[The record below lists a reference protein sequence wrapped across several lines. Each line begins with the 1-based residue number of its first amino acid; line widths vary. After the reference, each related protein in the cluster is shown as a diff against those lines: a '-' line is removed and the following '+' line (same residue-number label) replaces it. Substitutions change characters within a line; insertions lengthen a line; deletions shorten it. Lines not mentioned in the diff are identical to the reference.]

1 MSTFG
6 SQLHIPEATS
16 EPIRR
21 ALRHAGLDP
30 STPPTASQWHAFL
43 AELERS
49 AEAGEGGRYEN
60 LFAMSPVPTLEQD
73 YTHLIE
79 RMDDLR
85 SEGVTDLRRW
95 LGTDLDRI
103 RDMAEL
109 IENVS
114 LNPAA
119 IEIIG
124 LSPEDAAGP
133 VRREIVNPEAA
144 EAWVEQLA
152 LVWDG
157 RSFGVTTFQAARPSG
172 EQFEARRTIAVPTGR
187 FGPDYSQVV
196 MTIEDI
202 SEQRAEERRMQ
213 DALEARTRFL
223 ASVSHEIRTP
233 LTGILGFAEVLAD
246 RPELASE
253 DEGSNIIRAIH
264 DGAKD
269 LSEIVDD
276 LLLNAQSELGS
287 ISMSSEPVDVNAEI
301 TRVLSSGGAFPEHVR
316 RAGEELDAV
325 ARGDAGRLR
334 QIIRNLLTNAERYG
348 GDDVAIEVRCADA
361 VITVEISDDG
371 PGVPDGM
378 AEQIFEPY
386 RRGHDASTTP
396 DSVGIG
402 LAICRQFADLMEG
415 SLTYVRSDDRAR
427 FVLHLP
433 RDDAR

>member
-6 SQLHIPEATS
+6 SQLHIAEATS

-21 ALRHAGLDP
+21 ALRRTGLDP
-30 STPPTASQWHAFL
+30 STPPTASQWQTFL
-43 AELERS
+43 AELERTV
-49 AEAGEGGRYEN
+49 EGVDDGRYEN

-73 YTHLIE
+73 YTRLVE
-79 RMDDLR
+79 RMEALR
-85 SEGVTDLRRW
+85 SEGVRDIRTW
-95 LGTDLDRI
+95 LGTDMKRI

-109 IENVS
+109 IDNVS

-144 EAWVEQLA
+144 EAWVEQFA
-152 LVWDG
+152 LVWAGDC
-157 RSFGVTTFQAARPSG
+157 FGVTTFRAARPSG
-172 EQFEARRTIAVPTGR
+172 EQFEARRTMAVPMGR
-187 FGPDYSQVV
+187 FGPDYSRVV

-213 DALEARTRFL
+213 DALESRTRFL

-246 RPELASE
+246 SPELAGA
-253 DEGSNIIRAIH
+253 DEGANIIRSIH

-269 LSEIVDD
+269 LSDIVDD
-276 LLLNAQSELGS
+276 LLLSAQSELGS
-287 ISMSSEPVDVNAEI
+287 IPMADEPVEVNAEI
-301 TRVLSSGGAFPEHVR
+301 TRVLSSGGAFPERVR
-316 RAGEELDAV
+316 RTGDDLDAT

-348 GDDVAIEVRCADA
+348 GDDVAIEVRDADGVIA
-361 VITVEISDDG
+361 VEVSDDG

-402 LAICRQFADLMEG
+402 LAICRQFADLMGG
-415 SLTYVRSDDRAR
+415 SLTYRRSGDRSR
-427 FVLHLP
+427 FVLTLP
-433 RDDAR
+433 QDAIR